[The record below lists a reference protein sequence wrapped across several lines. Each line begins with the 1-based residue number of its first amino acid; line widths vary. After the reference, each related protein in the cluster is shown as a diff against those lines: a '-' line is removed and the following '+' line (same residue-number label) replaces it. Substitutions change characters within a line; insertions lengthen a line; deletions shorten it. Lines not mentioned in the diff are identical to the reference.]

1 MGVKA
6 YDLPVPTHMR
16 AWKLDTWTGVADSL
30 QGIDSTYM
38 HLPMRS
44 HINDYSI
51 SNVSNSNL
59 VSPLQSRIYFDRQKT
74 VDFIFADV
82 YTPFIITPQQ
92 VKYYHTTTPYS
103 TVGYKKGFVS
113 DLAQNE
119 INFSFTGNVSERV
132 NLGMTID
139 YLNSY
144 GRFANQEAKT
154 VLGSVF
160 GSYNGDHYSL
170 QSSFTWNTLS
180 NFENGGLLNTD
191 DLLGVLKPEDMPVRM
206 KGMSGFKYLSGYL
219 NHYYSICVE
228 RERKVQYKERDGAGN
243 WVKKDSIKIEY
254 VPVTTFRH
262 MFEVN
267 NATKRYVEKSLS
279 QSILPNAYRN
289 ISATNDSA
297 ACLTIK
303 NTLAVVFEEEFN
315 TLLKFGATVY
325 ATNEVQRH
333 ISPIGKAAPSIAI
346 GDSPFGNLIEWYPDT
361 AFYWVPDTLYGPHW
375 TNNTYIGGAL
385 YKNQGKYVHYGFDG
399 NVCVLG
405 YKIGEFQV
413 NGHLDAGF
421 RIGKDSLTLMAKA
434 YIKNETPDYYLQHYQ
449 SNHYQWENNFGKTYR
464 FYVGGAV
471 AYPTQWVQPKL
482 NVSFENIKN
491 HIYFDADGSPQQAGE
506 NIQVLAADVQLNV
519 TTPWVNLDNHA
530 IYQYTSSNKLP
541 LPALT
546 LYHNL
551 YYHGCWFKAL
561 DTQIGVDMRYFTKY
575 YAPILNPALGQFCI
589 QDQEQ
594 VGNYPVMNVYANF
607 YVRSLRL
614 KLFVQY
620 QHINTLFMNKPYFEM
635 PGYPMAPGMFR
646 AGLAWHFYK

>member
-1 MGVKA
+1 
-6 YDLPVPTHMR
+6 
-16 AWKLDTWTGVADSL
+16 
-30 QGIDSTYM
+30 
-38 HLPMRS
+38 
-44 HINDYSI
+44 
-51 SNVSNSNL
+51 
-59 VSPLQSRIYFDRQKT
+59 
-74 VDFIFADV
+74 
-82 YTPFIITPQQ
+82 
-92 VKYYHTTTPYS
+92 
-103 TVGYKKGFVS
+103 
-113 DLAQNE
+113 
-119 INFSFTGNVSERV
+119 
-132 NLGMTID
+132 
-139 YLNSY
+139 
-144 GRFANQEAKT
+144 
-154 VLGSVF
+154 
-160 GSYNGDHYSL
+160 
-170 QSSFTWNTLS
+170 
-180 NFENGGLLNTD
+180 
-191 DLLGVLKPEDMPVRM
+191 
-206 KGMSGFKYLSGYL
+206 
-219 NHYYSICVE
+219 
-228 RERKVQYKERDGAGN
+228 
-243 WVKKDSIKIEY
+243 
-254 VPVTTFRH
+254 

-267 NATKRYVEKSLS
+267 NATKRYVEKALN

-325 ATNEVQRH
+325 AMNEVQRH

-346 GDSPFGNLIEWYPDT
+346 GDSPFGNPIELYPDT

-464 FYVGGAV
+464 FYVGGEV
-471 AYPTQWVQPKL
+471 AYPTQWVHPIL

-491 HIYFDADGSPQQAGE
+491 HIYFDANGSPQQASE

-541 LPALT
+541 LPTLT

-589 QDQEQ
+589 QAQEQ
-594 VGNYPVMNVYANF
+594 VGTYPVMNVYANF

>member
-1 MGVKA
+1 
-6 YDLPVPTHMR
+6 
-16 AWKLDTWTGVADSL
+16 
-30 QGIDSTYM
+30 
-38 HLPMRS
+38 
-44 HINDYSI
+44 
-51 SNVSNSNL
+51 
-59 VSPLQSRIYFDRQKT
+59 
-74 VDFIFADV
+74 
-82 YTPFIITPQQ
+82 
-92 VKYYHTTTPYS
+92 
-103 TVGYKKGFVS
+103 
-113 DLAQNE
+113 
-119 INFSFTGNVSERV
+119 
-132 NLGMTID
+132 
-139 YLNSY
+139 
-144 GRFANQEAKT
+144 
-154 VLGSVF
+154 
-160 GSYNGDHYSL
+160 
-170 QSSFTWNTLS
+170 
-180 NFENGGLLNTD
+180 
-191 DLLGVLKPEDMPVRM
+191 
-206 KGMSGFKYLSGYL
+206 
-219 NHYYSICVE
+219 
-228 RERKVQYKERDGAGN
+228 
-243 WVKKDSIKIEY
+243 
-254 VPVTTFRH
+254 
-262 MFEVN
+262 
-267 NATKRYVEKSLS
+267 
-279 QSILPNAYRN
+279 
-289 ISATNDSA
+289 
-297 ACLTIK
+297 
-303 NTLAVVFEEEFN
+303 
-315 TLLKFGATVY
+315 
-325 ATNEVQRH
+325 
-333 ISPIGKAAPSIAI
+333 
-346 GDSPFGNLIEWYPDT
+346 
-361 AFYWVPDTLYGPHW
+361 
-375 TNNTYIGGAL
+375 L

-449 SNHYQWENNFGKTYR
+449 SNHYQWENKFGKTYR
-464 FYVGGAV
+464 FYIGGEV

-541 LPALT
+541 LPTLT

-589 QDQEQ
+589 QDQEP